1 MGKKLPDEECRDN
14 YLRLRRLFD
23 AIVPDHDRFEM
34 VYACGADVGMVSAV
48 VVRVTTYTY
57 ASYAVGFDRAANEI
71 VILPVTVDLATHGTP
86 IYLKNSEI
94 DKAKQSFITKEITIQ
109 DKHLPKRYVQLNVQE
124 FINQDPDGVVLLHKQ
139 TDEARHFQDF
149 FKNQYRK

>member
-1 MGKKLPDEECRDN
+1 MGKKLPDEECRAN

-23 AIVPDHDRFEM
+23 EAVSDHDRFEM
-34 VYACGADVGMVSAV
+34 VYACGVDVGMVSAV

-57 ASYAVGFDRAANEI
+57 ASYAVGFDRTANEI
-71 VILPVTVDLATHGTP
+71 VIVPVTVDLDGHGAP
-86 IYLKNSEI
+86 IYLKNYEI

-109 DKHLPKRYVQLNVQE
+109 DKRLPKRYVQLNVQE

-149 FKNQYRK
+149 FKSQYKK